1 MENDSDKYPHL
12 SDEEYRNWRA
22 LIQERMG
29 LSIRES
35 RTDFLKRRLWER
47 MRQLALNSYSAYHD
61 FILTKDPNHHEWQN
75 LLELLVNCQ
84 SSFFRHLP
92 SFDALMNTVLPE
104 IAKNPNLYSSREGRN
119 INVAMWSVGCSRGQE
134 AYSLAMAFHHILGSK
149 PQCEMTIT
157 ATDISFSAL
166 ERAKKAEY
174 SFLEVRDMPDAFREK
189 YMTESGKSGAA
200 DGKSILLNKHLVRYV
215 VNSEIRKAV
224 SFRFFNLNSPEDLD
238 IPLQDIIFCQN
249 VFIYFS
255 VDDRAKS
262 ISILLKYLK
271 PGGYLFLGPGEA
283 VGIKITGATQMF
295 FKDTLCYKRTAEE
308 VHVRI
313 TQR

>member
-1 MENDSDKYPHL
+1 MENDSDKYPQL
-12 SDEEYRNWRA
+12 SDEEYRQWRA

-47 MRQLALNSYSAYHD
+47 MRHLALSSYGAYHE
-61 FILTKDPNHHEWQN
+61 FILTKDPNHREWQN

-104 IAKNPNLYSSREGRN
+104 IAKARNSS
-119 INVAMWSVGCSRGQE
+119 VAMWSVGCSRGQE
-134 AYSLAMAFHHILGSK
+134 AYSLAMAFHHILGADKKLSSA
-149 PQCEMTIT
+149 QCDLAIT

-174 SFLEVRDMPDAFREK
+174 SFLEVRDMPDVFREK
-189 YMTESGKSGAA
+189 YMIETGRSGAG
-200 DGKSILLNKHLVRYV
+200 DGKSILVNKHLVRYI
-215 VNSEIRKAV
+215 VNNEIRKAV
-224 SFRFFNLNSPEDLD
+224 NFRFFNLNIPDKFD
-238 IPLQDIIFCQN
+238 IQLQDVIFCQN

-262 ISILLKYLK
+262 IAILLKYLK

-283 VGIKITGATQMF
+283 VGIRITGATQMY

>member
-1 MENDSDKYPHL
+1 MENDSDKYPQL
-12 SDEEYRNWRA
+12 SDEEYRKWRA

-47 MRQLALNSYSAYHD
+47 MRHLTLNSYGAYHE
-61 FILTKDPNHHEWQN
+61 FILTKDPNHREWQN

-104 IAKNPNLYSSREGRN
+104 IAKNRSSN
-119 INVAMWSVGCSRGQE
+119 IAMWSVGCSRGQE
-134 AYSLAMAFHHILGSK
+134 AYSLAMAFHHVLGAK
-149 PQCEMTIT
+149 PQCELTIT

-174 SFLEVRDMPDAFREK
+174 SFLEVRDMPDTFREK
-189 YMTESGKSGAA
+189 YMTETGKSGTG
-200 DGKSILLNKHLVRYV
+200 DGKSILVNKHLVRYV

-224 SFRFFNLNSPEDLD
+224 SFRFFNLNSSGDFDL
-238 IPLQDIIFCQN
+238 PLQDIIFCQN

-262 ISILLKYLK
+262 ISVLLKYLK

-283 VGIKITGATQMF
+283 VGIKITGATQMY
-295 FKDTLCYKRTAEE
+295 FKDTLCYKRTSEE

>member
-1 MENDSDKYPHL
+1 MENDSDKYPQL
-12 SDEEYRNWRA
+12 SDEEYKLWRA

-29 LSIRES
+29 LAIRET
-35 RTDFLKRRLWER
+35 RMDFLKRRLWER
-47 MRQLALNSYSAYHD
+47 MRYLSLNDYVSYYD
-61 FILTKDPNHHEWQN
+61 FILKKDPNHREWQN

-104 IAKNPNLYSSREGRN
+104 MAKTKLTTRQN
-119 INVAMWSVGCSRGQE
+119 IAMWSVGCSRGQE
-134 AYSLAMAFHHILGSK
+134 AYSLGMAFRQIIGPSK
-149 PQCEMTIT
+149 QFEANIT
-157 ATDISFSAL
+157 ATDISFAAL

-174 SFLEVRDMPDAFREK
+174 SFLEVRDMPDVFREK
-189 YMTESGKSGAA
+189 YMIETGGTGSEDGK
-200 DGKSILLNKHLVRYV
+200 KSILVNKHLVKYRV
-215 VNSEIRKAV
+215 HDDVRKLVN
-224 SFRFFNLNSPEDLD
+224 FRFFNLN
-238 IPLQDIIFCQN
+238 IPNNFDMQLQDIIFCQN

-262 ISILLKYLK
+262 IGILLKYLK
-271 PGGYLFLGPGEA
+271 PGGHLFLGPGEA
-283 VGIKITGATQMF
+283 VGIKTIGATQMH
-295 FKDTLCYKRTAEE
+295 FKDTLCFKRTDEE